1 MISKEKIIRKITGI
15 ILASTAVFFLCT
27 TDSFADTADWRLRYI
42 QGAPSSEYKGS
53 WSKMDKT
60 TKTTTKAVV
69 NKVGGGAE
77 IFVYSSTGISS
88 LFSGSGSTKAD
99 KVAIGQDVY
108 LSVNYTSYGTAT
120 NYPDGY
126 FSY

>member
-1 MISKEKIIRKITGI
+1 
-15 ILASTAVFFLCT
+15 
-27 TDSFADTADWRLRYI
+27 
-42 QGAPSSEYKGS
+42 
-53 WSKMDKT
+53 MDKT

-88 LFSGSGSTKAD
+88 LFSSSGSTKAD